1 VEPWQEEVMCVWD
14 AIVGKRPATLF
25 VEMGEGDGEEEV
37 DLRTFFLWNLDH
49 DRRDKENLIA

>member
-1 VEPWQEEVMCVWD
+1 MCVWD